1 MAIWNRLISVLDKA
15 VLQWVF
21 PPICIHCKEP
31 IDQNRYFCQLCLEL
45 IDNCFL
51 HREDIQL
58 CDHLRGK
65 ILCIAFENMGP
76 LYTLAQESH
85 PIYQK
90 LFIEFVKLAYLQ
102 SNVFGCD
109 GIIYWNI
116 KTNFPPIAY
125 IAIKMGLAFSL
136 SVYNIRKI
144 RKKLNR
150 PLLLCWQLPNEK
162 EYRRLQKILSEKI
175 VDKISI
181 LSLFDSNI

>member
-109 GIIYWNI
+109 GIIYCDTRI
-116 KTNFPPIAY
+116 NFPSIAY
-125 IAIKMGLAFSL
+125 IAKGIGLALSL
-136 SVYNIRKI
+136 PVYKTTRIRKRLI
-144 RKKLNR
+144 L
-150 PLLLCWQLPNEK
+150 PLLLYWQPPDEK
-162 EYRRLQKILSEKI
+162 ERKKIEKRLSQQSISNKNILI
-175 VDKISI
+175 
-181 LSLFDSNI
+181 LFDRFN